1 MTLEEIRGNMGGER
15 ENHDNFPVGMKVLA
29 VDDDPICLKL
39 LDGLLRKCQYQVTT
53 TSQARTALKML
64 RENRDRFDLVI
75 SDVHMPDMDGFKLLE
90 LVGLEMDLPVIMLSA
105 NSDSRLVM
113 KGITHGACDYL
124 VKPVRLEELKNIW
137 QHVIRR
143 KKVEPK
149 NHSKSDDQ
157 DKAHQGGG
165 EGERGSQL
173 SGNADQNGKV
183 NKKRKDEEYE
193 SDENG
198 NDNEDPATQKK
209 PRVVWSIEL
218 HKKFVTAV
226 HQLGLEKAVP
236 KRILD
241 LMNVEGLTR
250 ENVASHLQKY
260 RLFLKRI
267 SSAEA
272 QQANM
277 VAAALGGKDS
287 AYIRMGSLDGLGG
300 FRTLTGSGR
309 FGQANLSSYASG
321 GMLGRLN
328 SPAGVSLRNL
338 ASSPML
344 QPNHGQNLSNNSI
357 NALMKLNPN
366 VPPASQN
373 ANLFQGIPASLE
385 LDQLQQSKCAAR
397 MGELNPL
404 DESGLLT
411 AASTFTNSRL
421 VGSSNS
427 SSSNVSNNPML
438 LQVNSQQPL
447 MGGGFGNQPSLN
459 IASFSSEAFNTGVSG
474 SSNFLDHERY
484 HENWQNSI
492 QPLKFQSSSFPWT
505 EPFGNSYLPQDR
517 VQDNDTSAGPHLQN
531 SPVDFSS
538 STIVSL
544 PFEASRGETQC
555 RETLGGAV
563 QIMNQSTCQQ
573 WPDQNQQYSNNS
585 NNIFGNLSSQVS
597 SNGGMASLTHPM
609 DQNNDMFCRR
619 VETSLTG
626 RSNGGSSTPI
636 QHSESEKL
644 THDSRTRTNEDYLFQ
659 TTKQQVGFLPQGS
672 GSLDDLMSP
681 LKREQDGAMLEGGEF
696 GFDVYSLG
704 SGL

>member
-1 MTLEEIRGNMGGER
+1 MTVEEIRGNMGGER
-15 ENHDNFPVGMKVLA
+15 ENYDNFPVGMRVLA

-39 LDGLLRKCQYQVTT
+39 LDGLLRKCQYHVTT
-53 TSQARTALKML
+53 TSQARTALTML
-64 RENRDRFDLVI
+64 RENKDRFDLVI

-105 NSDSRLVM
+105 NSDSNLVM
-113 KGITHGACDYL
+113 KGIHHGACDYL

-149 NHSKSDDQ
+149 NHKKSDDQ

-198 NDNEDPATQKK
+198 NDDEDPATQKK

-267 SSAEA
+267 NTADA

-287 AYIRMGSLDGLGG
+287 AYMRMGSLDGLGG
-300 FRTLTGSGR
+300 FRTLAGSGR
-309 FGQANLSSYASG
+309 FGQASLSSSYASG

-344 QPNHGQNLSNNSI
+344 QPNRGQNLSNNSI

-385 LDQLQQSKCAAR
+385 LDQLQQSKCATR
-397 MGELNPL
+397 MVELNPL
-404 DESGLLT
+404 DESGLHT

-421 VGSSNS
+421 VGSANS
-427 SSSNVSNNPML
+427 SMPNVSNNPIL

-447 MGGGFGNQPSLN
+447 MGAGFGNQTSLN
-459 IASFSSEAFNTGVSG
+459 IASFSSEAFNAGVSG
-474 SSNFLDHERY
+474 SSNFLDHDRY
-484 HENWQNSI
+484 NENWQTSI
-492 QPLKFQSSSFPWT
+492 QPLKFQSSSFPLT
-505 EPFGNSYLPQDR
+505 EPFNYSHLPHDR
-517 VQDNDTSAGPHLQN
+517 VRDSDTSTGSHLQN
-531 SPVDFSS
+531 NPVDFST

-555 RETLGGAV
+555 HENFGGAV
-563 QIMNQSTCQQ
+563 QIMNQATCQR
-573 WPDQNQQYSNNS
+573 WPDQNQHYSHNS
-585 NNIFGNLSSQVS
+585 NNMFGNVSSQVS
-597 SNGGMASLTHPM
+597 SNGGMTSLTHPM
-609 DQNNDMFCRR
+609 DQNNDLFCRR

-626 RSNGGSSTPI
+626 RSNGGSSMHI
-636 QHSESEKL
+636 HHSESEKL
-644 THDSRTRTNEDYLFQ
+644 TQNSRTSTNEDYLFQ
-659 TTKQQVGFLPQGS
+659 TTKQQVGFLPQGY
-672 GSLDDLMSP
+672 GSLDDLMSAI
-681 LKREQDGAMLEGGEF
+681 KREQDGAMLEGGEF
-696 GFDVYSLG
+696 GFDAYSLG
-704 SGL
+704 

>member
-1 MTLEEIRGNMGGER
+1 MTVEEIRGNMSGER
-15 ENHDNFPVGMKVLA
+15 ESFDDFPVGMRVLA

-39 LDGLLRKCQYQVTT
+39 LDGLLRKCQYHVTT
-53 TSQARTALKML
+53 TSQARTALAML
-64 RENRDRFDLVI
+64 RENKYRFDLVI

-105 NSDSRLVM
+105 NSDSKLVM

-149 NHSKSDDQ
+149 NHKSNDQ

-165 EGERGSQL
+165 EGERGSHL
-173 SGNADQNGKV
+173 SGNADQNRKV

-267 SSAEA
+267 NSQDA

-277 VAAALGGKDS
+277 VAAALGAKDS
-287 AYIRMGSLDGLGG
+287 AYMRMSSLDGLGG
-300 FRTLTGSGR
+300 FRTLAGSGR
-309 FGQANLSSYASG
+309 FGQASLSSSYASG

-338 ASSPML
+338 ASSPIL
-344 QPNHGQNLSNNSI
+344 QPNHGQNLSNTSI

-385 LDQLQQSKCAAR
+385 FDQLQQSKYATR

-404 DESGLLT
+404 NESGLHT
-411 AASTFTNSRL
+411 AASTFTNSGL
-421 VGSSNS
+421 IGSTNS
-427 SSSNVSNNPML
+427 SMPNVSNNPIL
-438 LQVNSQQPL
+438 LPMNSQQPL
-447 MGGGFGNQPSLN
+447 TGVGFGNQTSLN
-459 IASFSSEAFNTGVSG
+459 IASFSSEAFNTGVTG
-474 SSNFLDHERY
+474 SSNFLDHDRY
-484 HENWQNSI
+484 NENWQTTI
-492 QPLKFQSSSFPWT
+492 QPLKFQSSSFPLA
-505 EPFGNSYLPQDR
+505 EPFSNSHLPQDR
-517 VQDNDTSAGPHLQN
+517 VRDNDTSTGSHLQN
-531 SPVDFSS
+531 NPVDFST

-544 PFEASRGETQC
+544 PFEASSGETQC
-555 RETLGGAV
+555 RENLGGDA
-563 QIMNQSTCQQ
+563 QIMNQTTCQQ
-573 WPDQNQQYSNNS
+573 WPDQNQHYSHNS
-585 NNIFGNLSSQVS
+585 NNMFGNVSSQVS
-597 SNGGMASLTHPM
+597 SNSGMASLTHPM
-609 DQNNDMFCRR
+609 DQNKDMLCRS
-619 VETSLTG
+619 VEMSLTG
-626 RSNGGSSTPI
+626 RSNGGSSTHIP
-636 QHSESEKL
+636 HSESEKL
-644 THDSRTRTNEDYLFQ
+644 THDSRTRTNEDYLFP
-659 TTKQQVGFLPQGS
+659 TTKQQVGLLPQGY
-672 GSLDDLMSP
+672 GSLDDLMSAM
-681 LKREQDGAMLEGGEF
+681 KREQDGAMLEAGDF
-696 GFDVYSLG
+696 GFDAYSLG
-704 SGL
+704 SDL

>member
-1 MTLEEIRGNMGGER
+1 MTLEEIRGNMSGER
-15 ENHDNFPVGMKVLA
+15 ENYDNFPVGMKVLA
-29 VDDDPICLKL
+29 VDDNPICLKM

-64 RENRDRFDLVI
+64 RENKHRFDLVI

-149 NHSKSDDQ
+149 NWNKSNDQ
-157 DKAHQGGG
+157 DKANQGGV

-183 NKKRKDEEYE
+183 KKKRKDEEYE

-198 NDNEDPATQKK
+198 NDDEDSATQKK
-209 PRVVWSIEL
+209 PRVVWSIDL

-226 HQLGLEKAVP
+226 NQLGLEKAVP

-250 ENVASHLQKY
+250 ENVASHLQKF
-260 RLFLKRI
+260 RLFLKKFN
-267 SSAEA
+267 SAEA

-287 AYIRMGSLDGLGG
+287 AYIRMGSLDGLGD
-300 FRTLTGSGR
+300 FRTLAGSGR
-309 FGQANLSSYASG
+309 FGQGQASLSSYASG

-344 QPNHGQNLSNNSI
+344 QPNHGQNLSNN
-357 NALMKLNPN
+357 ALMKFNPN
-366 VPPASQN
+366 VPSASQN

-385 LDQLQQSKCAAR
+385 FDQLQQSKCATR

-404 DESGLLT
+404 
-411 AASTFTNSRL
+411 
-421 VGSSNS
+421 VGGSNS
-427 SSSNVSNNPML
+427 AMSNVNNPIL
-438 LQVNSQQPL
+438 LQVNSEQSL
-447 MGGGFGNQPSLN
+447 TGAGIGNQTSLN
-459 IASFSSEAFNTGVSG
+459 ITSLRSEAFNTGVVTG
-474 SSNFLDHERY
+474 SSNFLDHDRY
-484 HENWQNSI
+484 NENWQNTI
-492 QPLKFQSSSFPWT
+492 QPLKFQSSSFPLT
-505 EPFGNSYLPQDR
+505 EPFSNSHLPQR
-517 VQDNDTSAGPHLQN
+517 DNDTSTGPHLQN
-531 SPVDFSS
+531 NPVDFST

-555 RETLGGAV
+555 RESSGGAV
-563 QIMNQSTCQQ
+563 QIMNQATCQQ
-573 WPDQNQQYSNNS
+573 WPDQNQHYSHNS

-597 SNGGMASLTHPM
+597 SNGEMASLTHPM
-609 DQNNDMFCRR
+609 DQNNDIFCRR

-626 RSNGGSSTPI
+626 RSNGGSSTHMH
-636 QHSESEKL
+636 HSEGEKL
-644 THDSRTRTNEDYLFQ
+644 THHSRTNEDHLFQ
-659 TTKQQVGFLPQGS
+659 PTKQQYSFLPQGY
-672 GSLDDLMSP
+672 GSFDDLMSAM
-681 LKREQDGAMLEGGEF
+681 KQENDGAMLEGGEF
-696 GFDVYSLG
+696 GCDGYSLG

>member
-1 MTLEEIRGNMGGER
+1 MTVEEIRGNMSGER
-15 ENHDNFPVGMKVLA
+15 ENYDNFSVGMKVLA

-64 RENRDRFDLVI
+64 KENKDRFDLVI

-90 LVGLEMDLPVIMLSA
+90 LVRLEMDLPVIMLSA
-105 NSDSRLVM
+105 NSDSKLVM

-143 KKVEPK
+143 KEVEPK
-149 NHSKSDDQ
+149 NWNKSNDQ
-157 DKAHQGGG
+157 DKANEGGV
-165 EGERGSQL
+165 EGERGSQI
-173 SGNADQNGKV
+173 SGNADQSGKV
-183 NKKRKDEEYE
+183 KKKRKYEEYE

-198 NDNEDPATQKK
+198 NDDEDSATLKK
-209 PRVVWSIEL
+209 PRVVWSIDL

-226 HQLGLEKAVP
+226 NQLGLEKAVP

-250 ENVASHLQKY
+250 ENKF
-260 RLFLKRI
+260 RLFLKKVN
-267 SSAEA
+267 SAEA

-300 FRTLTGSGR
+300 FRTLAGSGR
-309 FGQANLSSYASG
+309 FGQGQASLSSYASG

-344 QPNHGQNLSNNSI
+344 QPNHGQNLSNN
-357 NALMKLNPN
+357 ALMKFNPN
-366 VPPASQN
+366 VPSASQN

-385 LDQLQQSKCAAR
+385 FDRLQQSKCATR

-404 DESGLLT
+404 
-411 AASTFTNSRL
+411 

-427 SSSNVSNNPML
+427 AMSNVNNPTL
-438 LQVNSQQPL
+438 LQVNSEQSL
-447 MGGGFGNQPSLN
+447 TGAGIGNQTSLN
-459 IASFSSEAFNTGVSG
+459 ITSLRSVAFNIGVVTG
-474 SSNFLDHERY
+474 SSNFLDHDRY
-484 HENWQNSI
+484 NENWQNTI
-492 QPLKFQSSSFPWT
+492 QPLKFQSSSFPLT
-505 EPFGNSYLPQDR
+505 EPFSNSHLPQR
-517 VQDNDTSAGPHLQN
+517 DNDTSTGPHLQN
-531 SPVDFSS
+531 NPVDFST

-555 RETLGGAV
+555 RESSGGAV

-573 WPDQNQQYSNNS
+573 WPDQNQHYSHNS

-597 SNGGMASLTHPM
+597 SNGEMAYLTHPM
-609 DQNNDMFCRR
+609 DQNNDIFCRR

-626 RSNGGSSTPI
+626 RSNGGSSTHMHHSNNNNNNKPSVFPPGGVWGGKMYAVHTSTSNEVERLFPI
-636 QHSESEKL
+636 
-644 THDSRTRTNEDYLFQ
+644 DPR
-659 TTKQQVGFLPQGS
+659 
-672 GSLDDLMSP
+672 
-681 LKREQDGAMLEGGEF
+681 LKTQDPT
-696 GFDVYSLG
+696 
-704 SGL
+704 